1 MPRTPEE
8 TARETIDRQLTAC
21 GWTVQDRR
29 AADLAAA
36 QGVAIREFPLE
47 GGDEA
52 DYLLYADG
60 KAIGVVEAKP
70 EGHTL
75 SGVEVQTD
83 KYGKGLPPSLPAHR
97 RPLPFIYQSTGVET
111 RFTNLL
117 DPDARSR
124 EVFAFHRPETLLEWV
139 GQEAQLR
146 GRLQSL
152 PPLAEGRLWTVQA
165 RAIGNLEASLARNDP
180 RALIQMATGSGKTFT
195 AVNFSYRLIKFAN
208 ARRILFLVDRTNL
221 ARQTLREFQQFV
233 TPDDGRKFTE
243 LYNVQHLPGNRI
255 DDVSRVCITTI
266 QRLYSMLKGEELDPT
281 LEEQSMFQAGPPLI
295 RKPPPVEYNPA
306 TPIETFDFIITDECH
321 RSIYDLWRQVLDY
334 FDAFLIGLTA
344 TPSKQ
349 TIGFFNRNLVMEY
362 NHEQAVA
369 DGVNVGFDVYRIRT
383 KITDQGSTVE
393 AENWVDKR
401 DRLTRA
407 KWYEE
412 LDNDLI
418 YPSDELDRSVVAKDQ
433 IRTVVRTFRDKLFT
447 DIFPGRTDVPKTVI
461 FAKDDSHAE
470 DIVEIVREEF
480 ARGNDFCKKIT
491 YRTTGEDPEELIRD
505 FRIDYNPRIAVT
517 VDMIATG
524 TDIKPL
530 EIVFFMRS
538 VKSRTFFE
546 QMKGRGVRVIGA
558 TDFQAV
564 TPDAR
569 AKDRFVI
576 IDAVGVCEACKTD
589 TRPLERSRHIP
600 LEKLLEA
607 VAFGSTDEDIISSL
621 AGRLAR
627 LNHRLSKQQ
636 QQDISEASGG
646 PSLSGVVS
654 GMLSA
659 LDADHQV
666 ERARADFKTDT
677 PTDEQVKQAAETLIK
692 EAVKPFHKPA
702 LRDKIIELKRSFEQ
716 TIDTVS
722 LDEVLDAE
730 FDAKALDRAKGVVE
744 SFEKFI
750 ADNRDEIT
758 ALQVLYSQPYR
769 RRLTYAEVDA
779 LAKAIAR
786 PPLGLNNDRLW
797 QAYQALDRSKVRTG
811 AQRLLTDVVS
821 LVRYAVHQD
830 GELIPRYDVV
840 CDRFDRWLVA
850 QSRGTGTGRT
860 FTPEQLRWLE
870 LIRDHVA
877 ASMAIT
883 PDDFA
888 YTPFNEAGGIG
899 KAYELFADDLNKLL
913 DELNEVLAA

>member
-1 MPRTPEE
+1 MDTTPEAD
-8 TARETIDRQLTAC
+8 ARKNIDEQLRAC
-21 GWTVQDRR
+21 GWTVQDRKR
-29 AADLAAA
+29 TDLSASL
-36 QGVAIREFPLE
+36 GVAIRELPLI
-47 GGDEA
+47 GGEEA

-83 KYGKGLPPSLPAHR
+83 KYGKGLPTNLPAYR

-117 DPDARSR
+117 DPEPRSR

-139 GQEAQLR
+139 HRDVQLR
-146 GRLQSL
+146 GRLHSL
-152 PPLAEGRLWTVQA
+152 PPLIEGQLWRVQA
-165 RAIGNLEASLARNDP
+165 TAIRNLEASLAANKP

-195 AVNFSYRLIKFAN
+195 AVNSSYRLIKFAN
-208 ARRILFLVDRTNL
+208 ARRILFLVDRSNL
-221 ARQTLREFQQFV
+221 GRQTVKEFQKFV

-243 LYNVQHLPGNRI
+243 LYNVQHLTGNRI

-266 QRLYSMLKGEELDPT
+266 QRLYSMLKGEELDPS
-281 LEEQSMFQAGPPLI
+281 LEEPSMFQTGAPLF
-295 RKPPPVEYNPA
+295 KQPPPVEYNPA
-306 TPIETFDFIITDECH
+306 IPIETFDFIITDECH

-334 FDAFLIGLTA
+334 FDAFIVGLTA

-383 KITDQGSTVE
+383 KITDQGSAVE

-401 DRLTRA
+401 DRRTRD

-418 YPSDELDRSVVAKDQ
+418 YNSDDLDRSVVAKDQ

-447 DIFPGRTDVPKTVI
+447 EIFPGRTDVPKTVI

-491 YRTTGEDPEELIRD
+491 YRTTGEDPEDLIRD
-505 FRIDYNPRIAVT
+505 FRIDYNPRIVVT

-538 VKSRTFFE
+538 VKSRTYFE
-546 QMKGRGVRVIGA
+546 QMKGRGVRVID
-558 TDFQAV
+558 TDTFQSV
-564 TPDAR
+564 TSDA
-569 AKDRFVI
+569 KHKTHFVI
-576 IDAVGVCEACKTD
+576 VDAVGVCEAAKSES
-589 TRPLERSRHIP
+589 RPLERKPTVS

-607 VAFGSTDEDIISSL
+607 VAFGSTDEDIVSSL

-627 LNHRLSKQQ
+627 LNQRLNKPQQ
-636 QQDISEASGG
+636 QEIVEVSGG
-646 PSLSGVVS
+646 PSLSDIMRP
-654 GMLSA
+654 MLSA
-659 LDADHQV
+659 LDADNQV
-666 ERARADFKTDT
+666 ERAKADHKTDQ
-677 PTDEQVKQAAETLIK
+677 PTDEQIKKATEALIK
-692 EAVKPFHKPA
+692 EAIKPFHKPA

-716 TIDTVS
+716 TIDAVS
-722 LDEVLDAE
+722 LDEVLDAG
-730 FDAKALDRAKGVVE
+730 FDAKALDRAKGIVE
-744 SFEKFI
+744 SFERFI
-750 ADNRDEIT
+750 AEHRDEIT

-769 RRLTYAEVDA
+769 RRLTFAEIKA
-779 LAKAIAR
+779 LAHAIEK
-786 PPLGLNNDRLW
+786 PPLGVTTQRLW
-797 QAYQALDRSKVRTG
+797 LAYQALNQPKVRGGGGRQFTDIVSVIRY
-811 AQRLLTDVVS
+811 ALHHDDVLTPFADVV
-821 LVRYAVHQD
+821 H
-830 GELIPRYDVV
+830 E
-840 CDRFDRWLVA
+840 RFDRWL
-850 QSRGTGTGRT
+850 GTQNSAGRT
-860 FTPEQLRWLE
+860 FSADELHWLE

-877 ASMAIT
+877 ASMTIT

-899 KAYELFADDLNKLL
+899 KAYELFKDDLNKLL
-913 DELNEVLAA
+913 DELNAVLAA